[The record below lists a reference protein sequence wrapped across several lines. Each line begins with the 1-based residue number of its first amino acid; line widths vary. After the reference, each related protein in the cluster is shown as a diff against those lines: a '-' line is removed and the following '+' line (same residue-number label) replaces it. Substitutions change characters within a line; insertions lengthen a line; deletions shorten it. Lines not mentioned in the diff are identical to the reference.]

1 MGVDPCAV
9 PPSAW
14 YCYLLACADGTFYA
28 GITTELARRLA
39 QHNRGVASRCTR
51 ARRPV
56 RLVYAEPHPDR
67 SSATRRERE
76 LKVLPRAAKEALARG
91 SDACVAL
98 LDAQR

>member
-14 YCYLLACADGTFYA
+14 YCYLLLCADGTFYA
-28 GITTELARRLA
+28 GITTDVARRLA
-39 QHNRGVASRCTR
+39 QHNRGAASRCTR

-76 LKVLPRAAKEALARG
+76 LKALPRTAKAALARQAAG
-91 SDACVAL
+91 AA
-98 LDAQR
+98 AFQGT